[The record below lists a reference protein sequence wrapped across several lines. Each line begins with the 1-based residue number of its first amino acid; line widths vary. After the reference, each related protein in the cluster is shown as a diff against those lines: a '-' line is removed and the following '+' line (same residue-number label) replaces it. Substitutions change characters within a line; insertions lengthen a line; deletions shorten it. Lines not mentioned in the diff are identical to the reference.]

1 MNDESNRIRENRTL
15 EFKEDLTNTFLKTVS
30 AFSNY
35 DGGII
40 LFGVNDCGI
49 PVGLGNPK
57 QTCLDIENKIND
69 SIHPQPDYSLKID
82 GQNKTVE
89 LKVNAGKSKPYTY
102 KSKAYKRN
110 DTATIE
116 VDELEFSRLVLQG
129 KNIRFEQLSSE
140 NQNLK
145 FSVLEEKLIQK
156 IGIDR
161 LDKNILKTLNLF
173 SDSDGFNHAA
183 ELLSDSNDFPG
194 IDITKFGE
202 SISVIQK
209 RATFEHESILKELS
223 EAVNVYKDFYQYEEI
238 NGIER
243 KKIER
248 IPENAFRE
256 TLANALIHRTWDVNA
271 QIRVLMFDDRIE
283 ITSPGGLS
291 SGISE
296 EEYLK
301 GNVSILRNPIIG
313 NVFYR
318 LHIVEILGT
327 GIPRI
332 NEAYRN
338 SAKKPRFEIFENS
351 IKVTLPVTD
360 VMDLTKDE
368 KTVLAVLSKN
378 IPRQISGISASVPF
392 GKSKLTELLKS
403 LESKNYITIQGNGRG
418 TKYCKN

>member
-1 MNDESNRIRENRTL
+1 M
-15 EFKEDLTNTFLKTVS
+15 
-30 AFSNY
+30 
-35 DGGII
+35 
-40 LFGVNDCGI
+40 NDCGI
-49 PVGLGNPK
+49 PVGLENPK
-57 QTCLDIENKIND
+57 QACLDIENKIND

-82 GQNKTVE
+82 GQNKTVV
-89 LKVNAGKSKPYTY
+89 LKVNERKSKPYTY
-102 KSKAYKRN
+102 KSKAYKQN

-183 ELLSDSNDFPG
+183 ALLSDSNSFPG
-194 IDITKFGE
+194 IDIAKFGK
-202 SISVIQK
+202 SISIIQK

-238 NGIER
+238 TGVER

-256 TLANALIHRTWDVNA
+256 TLANALIHKTWDVNA

-338 SAKKPRFEIFENS
+338 SAKKPRFEVFENS

-360 VMDLTKDE
+360 IMDLTEDE

-378 IPRQISGISASVPF
+378 IPQQISSISDSVPF

>member
-1 MNDESNRIRENRTL
+1 M
-15 EFKEDLTNTFLKTVS
+15 
-30 AFSNY
+30 
-35 DGGII
+35 
-40 LFGVNDCGI
+40 
-49 PVGLGNPK
+49 
-57 QTCLDIENKIND
+57 
-69 SIHPQPDYSLKID
+69 
-82 GQNKTVE
+82 
-89 LKVNAGKSKPYTY
+89 
-102 KSKAYKRN
+102 
-110 DTATIE
+110 
-116 VDELEFSRLVLQG
+116 
-129 KNIRFEQLSSE
+129 
-140 NQNLK
+140 
-145 FSVLEEKLIQK
+145 
-156 IGIDR
+156 
-161 LDKNILKTLNLF
+161 
-173 SDSDGFNHAA
+173 
-183 ELLSDSNDFPG
+183 LSDSNDFPG
-194 IDITKFGE
+194 IDIAKFGE
-202 SISVIQK
+202 SISIIQK

-238 NGIER
+238 YGMER

-248 IPENAFRE
+248 APENAFRE

-271 QIRVLMFDDRIE
+271 KIRVLMFNDRIE
-283 ITSPGGLS
+283 ITSPGELS
-291 SGISE
+291 SGMSE

-332 NEAYRN
+332 NKAYKN
-338 SAKKPRFEIFENS
+338 SAKKTRFEVFENS

-360 VMDLTKDE
+360 VMDLTEDE

-378 IPRQISGISASVPF
+378 IPRQISDISDSVPF

>member
-1 MNDESNRIRENRTL
+1 MNEESNRIRENRTL

-49 PVGLGNPK
+49 PVGLENPK
-57 QTCLDIENKIND
+57 QACLDIENKIND

-89 LKVNAGKSKPYTY
+89 LKVNAGKSKPYIY

-140 NQNLK
+140 NQNLE

-183 ELLSDSNDFPG
+183 ALLSDSNDFPG
-194 IDITKFGE
+194 IDIAKFGE

-238 NGIER
+238 DGIER

-327 GIPRI
+327 GIPRV

-338 SAKKPRFEIFENS
+338 SAKKPRFEVFENS

-360 VMDLTKDE
+360 IMDLTEDE

-378 IPRQISGISASVPF
+378 IPRQISGISDSVPF

>member
-40 LFGVNDCGI
+40 LFGVNDSGI
-49 PVGLGNPK
+49 PVGLENPK
-57 QTCLDIENKIND
+57 QACLDIENKIND

-129 KNIRFEQLSSE
+129 KNIRFEQLASE
-140 NQNLK
+140 NQNLE

-183 ELLSDSNDFPG
+183 ALLSDSNDFPG
-194 IDITKFGE
+194 IDIAKFGE
-202 SISVIQK
+202 SISIIQK
-209 RATFEHESILKELS
+209 RATFEHESILNELS
-223 EAVNVYKDFYQYEEI
+223 EAVNIYKDFYQYEEI
-238 NGIER
+238 DGIER

-256 TLANALIHRTWDVNA
+256 TLANALIHRTWDVNT

-301 GNVSILRNPIIG
+301 GNVSILRNPI
-313 NVFYR
+313 
-318 LHIVEILGT
+318 VEILGT

-338 SAKKPRFEIFENS
+338 SAKKPRFEVFENS

-360 VMDLTKDE
+360 VMDLTEDE

-378 IPRQISGISASVPF
+378 IPQQISGISDSVPF